1 MNNAEKDVNKII
13 EEVTESIL
21 NDVNMY
27 SDRVVKEVDF
37 VRKEVNDIL
46 LRYAKDD
53 GTIPKHRINSLLR
66 ELDDLEIEFS
76 EVIIDKLEEQ
86 TINTSKTLNK
96 TVVGGLIAVLGVSI
110 AFGSIT
116 NVPDEEGFTAD
127 MLSYL
132 KDNKIDNLT
141 IYDRINRLAGLFRDE
156 MQRTIRYGI
165 LSGQTF
171 HKIALEVKK
180 TIDKGLYQVKNIIK
194 TEIPNIIRKGLITI
208 GGKLK
213 VLKAIKIIDNRGRHP
228 YHYHH
233 QCYKY
238 AEQNKYGMGKGV
250 FKPSD
255 TYILTPHP
263 QCTAYFQY
271 IFDDKKLQ
279 GVDADVDE

>member
-1 MNNAEKDVNKII
+1 MNKEEKEINKII
-13 EEVTESIL
+13 DEVTESIL
-21 NDVNMY
+21 KDVEKY
-27 SDRVVKEVDF
+27 SNKVVNEVDY
-37 VRKEVNDIL
+37 VRKEVNYIL
-46 LRYAKDD
+46 MNYANQD
-53 GTIPKHRINSLLR
+53 GTIPKHRMNTMFR
-66 ELDDLEIEFS
+66 ELDELEIEFS
-76 EVIIDKLEEQ
+76 ETIIEQLEEQ
-86 TINTSKTLNK
+86 TVSTSKTLNNA
-96 TVVGGLIAVLGVSI
+96 VVGGLATVVGLSI
-110 AFGSIT
+110 AFGSLT
-116 NVPDEEGFTAD
+116 NVPEEEDFISD

-165 LSGQTF
+165 MSGFSFT
-171 HKIALEVKK
+171 KISLEVKK
-180 TIDKGLYQVKNIIK
+180 TIDKGMYQVKNIIK
-194 TEIPNIIRKGLITI
+194 TEIPNIIRKGLVTI

-213 VLKAIKIIDNRGRHP
+213 ILKAIKIIDNRGRHP

-255 TYILTPHP
+255 TYILNPHP

-271 IFDDKKLQ
+271 IFDESLIEGD
-279 GVDADVDE
+279 DVDVD